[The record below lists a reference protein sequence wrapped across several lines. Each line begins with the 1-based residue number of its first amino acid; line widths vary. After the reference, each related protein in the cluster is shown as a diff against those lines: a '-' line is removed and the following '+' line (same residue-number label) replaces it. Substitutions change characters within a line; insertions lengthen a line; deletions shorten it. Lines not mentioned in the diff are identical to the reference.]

1 MMQGVRRYAQTQVQT
16 ASGVQL
22 IVLLYDGMIQA
33 MKLAQQSIREN
44 NYTDK
49 ARFLDRALRVVGEL
63 SAVLDMEQ
71 GGVIA
76 KDLQRIYDYVQYQLL
91 QANLMHDGRHLDAP
105 IRSLSVI
112 REAWQELATQ
122 GARRDAIGI

>member
-1 MMQGVRRYAQTQVQT
+1 MIQGVRQYAQTQVQT

-33 MKLAQQSIREN
+33 MKLAQQSIRDN
-44 NYTDK
+44 NSADK

-63 SAVLDMEQ
+63 SAVLDLDR

-76 KDLQRIYDYVQYQLL
+76 KDLQRIYEYVQYQLL
-91 QANLMHDGRHLDAP
+91 QANLAHDGRHLDAP
-105 IRSLSVI
+105 IKSLSVI
-112 REAWQELATQ
+112 REAWQELAER
-122 GARRDAIGI
+122 GVRHEAIGQ